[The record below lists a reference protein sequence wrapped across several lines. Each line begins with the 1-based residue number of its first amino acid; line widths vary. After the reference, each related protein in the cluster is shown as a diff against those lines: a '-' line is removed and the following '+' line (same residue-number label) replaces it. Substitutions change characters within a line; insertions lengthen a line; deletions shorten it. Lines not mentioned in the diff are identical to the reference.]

1 MLLLLTRYERMDI
14 AELEKRLRAIDEEET
29 SKIQKVEESYRQSK
43 DVIKRLM
50 DAQDVGGT
58 TVNKQCVTEEDDDI
72 DKSEFLDIL

>member
-1 MLLLLTRYERMDI
+1 MDI

-50 DAQDVGGT
+50 DAQDVGGNI
-58 TVNKQCVTEEDDDI
+58 VNKQCVTEEDDDI
-72 DKSEFLDIL
+72 DKSEFLDKL

>member
-1 MLLLLTRYERMDI
+1 MDI

-50 DAQDVGGT
+50 DAQDVGGNI
-58 TVNKQCVTEEDDDI
+58 VNKQCVTEEDDDI
-72 DKSEFLDIL
+72 DKSEFLDML